1 VSVIAFAASD
11 DSQHTLSFDNQ
22 FIDRLSNV
30 KVSGPSALFV
40 GTLRRS
46 WSGVNLFLL
55 EAASCTRRYI
65 GHARSAR
72 SHHVNMLTRRYFRL
86 RTLGQLTLGAVA
98 GDSDA
103 EVPASVRPRHLAV
116 LTVLAMASRPL
127 PRDMLLEMFWGGETE
142 ARARHSL
149 SNALSGLR
157 SLLGPSSVTSRRDHV
172 SLAEEARLEV
182 DVLQFTAACEARDDD
197 RAAHLYRGSFLN
209 GIHVADAPEF
219 DGWVSRERARVERQ
233 FLDLCERHVPILAR
247 GGRWPEA
254 ITLCERWVETAPR
267 SPPAFVALLRAHAG
281 AGTPAAL
288 SSAISAY
295 ERVKASLSENWGVR
309 TDPSVTALATTF
321 RDQLSVGS
329 HHHGDIQTPE
339 SRLSWHVH
347 ENAAVV
353 ETPTTASPTAHQ
365 RPALAPISLS
375 PIPLAASRWTSRRWV
390 LAGAGLATALLA
402 IAAWAALRPPTM
414 AAESKQP
421 IVAVTSIDD
430 VRGDTSIMWLRA
442 GLPRMIATDLGG
454 MGGVEVVA
462 PSRVRDVVVRLAG
475 SSSAHLSDD
484 QAIDVARRVGANWAI
499 TGGVS
504 TAKDGYLLDLT
515 VRNVASNGETES
527 FTILANDP
535 IELGRLAARRLVSL
549 LNVVPGGSAPRY
561 SGIETKSPEAYR
573 RLIRGMLAVEAEQS
587 ADAVRELDA
596 AIALDSDF
604 VAAIRAR
611 RGVAAWIGD
620 VEGERRFA
628 ALERRHENRLPEIE
642 RLMDELKN
650 VDSLGESSRADALSE
665 RLVQR
670 FPRDPRSYS
679 ARADLLFNHGRWAA
693 AESLLVRELA
703 LDSLAM
709 VAGDGPCTPCE
720 VLWRLSQTRIA
731 EGDRVGAESAAR
743 RWASLQPDLPAAW
756 RNLSATLAAVGRSSE
771 AVEAGFHMLALSKD
785 ARAAVD
791 FGRTMLSARR
801 FDIVDSLVASW
812 RGSSDPVLADG
823 AVDLSAMLQRERG
836 QFAASVDALSK
847 VMRSTGLPLVEAD
860 GLARLGR
867 LSEARAI
874 WEWSGHPTGSARS
887 GQFTAPEAR
896 GFSWAHALEADALVR
911 AGDTTDAHVLV
922 DSIARVG
929 QQSAYGRD
937 KVLQHHVRGI
947 LLFAEGRFADA
958 ERELKAA
965 EWTAAGWTR
974 TNVELARAQLAQ
986 RHYADAIATLHNAQ
1000 LAPLDAM
1007 GRYVPHSEVD
1017 WWLAR
1022 VFTASGARDSAAT
1035 YARYVRDAWKNA
1047 DAPVRARLDS
1057 LPR

>member
-1 VSVIAFAASD
+1 
-11 DSQHTLSFDNQ
+11 
-22 FIDRLSNV
+22 
-30 KVSGPSALFV
+30 
-40 GTLRRS
+40 
-46 WSGVNLFLL
+46 
-55 EAASCTRRYI
+55 
-65 GHARSAR
+65 
-72 SHHVNMLTRRYFRL
+72 MLTRRYFRL
-86 RTLGQLTLGAVA
+86 RTLGQLTLGSVA

-103 EVPASVRPRHLAV
+103 AVPASVRPRHLAV
-116 LTVLAMASRPL
+116 LTVLAMASRPV

-142 ARARHSL
+142 GRARHSL

-157 SLLGPSSVTSRRDHV
+157 SLLGPNSVTSRRDHV

-182 DVLQFTAACEARDDD
+182 DVLQFAAACEARDDE
-197 RAAHLYRGSFLN
+197 RAAQLYCGSFLT

-219 DGWVSRERARVERQ
+219 DAWISRERARVERQ
-233 FLDLCERHVPILAR
+233 FLDLCERHVPILVR
-247 GGRWPEA
+247 GGRWSEGIA
-254 ITLCERWVETAPR
+254 LCERWVETAPR
-267 SPPAFVALLRAHAG
+267 STPALMALLRAHAG

-288 SSAISAY
+288 TSAINAY

-309 TDPSVTALATTF
+309 TDPSVAALAATF
-321 RDQLSVGS
+321 RDQLSS
-329 HHHGDIQTPE
+329 TSQHHGDIRTPE
-339 SRLSWHVH
+339 SVLNQHVD
-347 ENAAVV
+347 EGAIVAERPSAA
-353 ETPTTASPTAHQ
+353 HL
-365 RPALAPISLS
+365 RPALAPISLN
-375 PIPLAASRWTSRRWV
+375 PIPPAAARWTSRRWL
-390 LAGAGLATALLA
+390 LAGAGLAAALLA
-402 IAAWAALRPPTM
+402 IAGWAALRPPTM

-484 QAIDVARRVGANWAI
+484 QAIDVARRVGANWAV

-504 TAKDGYLLDLT
+504 AAKDGYLLDLT
-515 VRNVASNGETES
+515 VRNVASTSETES

-535 IELGRLAARRLVSL
+535 IELGRLAARRLVGL
-549 LNVVPGGSAPRY
+549 LNVVPGGGAPRY

-573 RLIRGMLAVEAEQS
+573 RLIRGMLAAEAEQS
-587 ADAVRELDA
+587 DDAIRELDA

-620 VEGERRFA
+620 VEGESRFA

-650 VDSLGESSRADALSE
+650 VDTLGESSRADALSE

-670 FPRDPRSYS
+670 FPHDPRSYS
-679 ARADLLFNHGRWAA
+679 TRADLLFNHGRWAA

-743 RWASLQPDLPAAW
+743 RWVNLQPDLPAAW
-756 RNLSATLAAVGRSSE
+756 RNLSATLAAVGQSNE

-801 FDIVDSLVASW
+801 YDIVDSLVASW

-823 AVDLSAMLQRERG
+823 VGDLSAMLQRERG
-836 QFAASVDALSK
+836 QFAASVEALS
-847 VMRSTGLPLVEAD
+847 RLPRTNGLSLVYAD

-874 WEWSGHPTGSARS
+874 LEWSGHPPGSARS

-896 GFSWAHALEADALVR
+896 GFSWAHALEADELIR
-911 AGDTTDAHVLV
+911 AGDTTEARTLA

-937 KVLQHHVRGI
+937 KLLYHHVRGM

-965 EWTAAGWTR
+965 EWTADGWTR

-986 RHYADAIATLHNAQ
+986 RHYADAIVTLHNAQ
-1000 LAPLDAM
+1000 LAPVDAM
-1007 GRYVPHSEVD
+1007 ARYVPRSELD

-1022 VFTASGARDSAAT
+1022 VFAASGARDSAAT
-1035 YARYVRDAWKNA
+1035 YARYVRDAWQNA